1 MTKKLYPLLF
11 LILLFVGNQR
21 IMAQSECSAILDQG
35 AGFTTAIESVTFLG
49 TDTNGDEMHE
59 ITLRVENDG
68 CTDPECKS
76 LNQYAVEAIAGTYS
90 DISHATITGNITYG
104 GINMGPQ
111 LGGVPFDGFRI
122 SNINGIGNGEAG
134 IFTISY
140 TLTGGLQSQKMHIKA
155 SDYESIIE
163 FQVSDFQQVL
173 NCEAISNILPYYAPP
188 DSGKIL
194 QSLIGAEL
202 TSLNATFVEY
212 DSAATND
219 IFLIV
224 NNSNVM
230 IEVYAL
236 EGHYADLLSLLQTA
250 TYGMF
255 NITGD
260 PAQLKITGAFPISN
274 LLLINDLPELV
285 NYARPVYPGAPQGG
299 LVTTQGDTAMLSF
312 IARNGFNVSGTGIKV
327 GVLSDSYS
335 TKFNGNAALDDISRG
350 DLPGPGNTSYPIPV
364 DVLQDYPFG
373 IATDEGRAMLQ
384 IIHDVAP
391 GAELAFR
398 TGLISAQDFANGIIE
413 LQEAGC
419 DVIVDDVTYISEPF
433 FTDGVVARAVD
444 SVVNQG
450 VSYFT
455 AAGNFG
461 NKSYES
467 AFVSGTTPD
476 GFNGP
481 AHDFGNPG
489 TEDIYQNI
497 TVNPG
502 TYTIVLQW
510 DDGLGN
516 ELTTTDLDIFLVNDD
531 GSQLFGFNR
540 ENIGGAPIEVLP
552 FNVLDTS
559 NTNIMIV
566 NNGGPDPVRMK
577 YIVFRGDIVFN
588 EYADP
593 NASTI
598 VGQAN
603 SDKAITVGA
612 VLYSN
617 TPAYGV
623 DPPTIASFSSYGGT
637 TINGTDRNKPELT
650 GPNGVNT
657 SVDLGG
663 FNFEGDAFPN
673 FFGTS
678 AAAPHLAGL
687 AALLLEAKEKYY
699 GAGTGINPGEMETL
713 LQGTSID
720 MEDPGHDPRSGAGM
734 VNAVEALLTLAS
746 PSPLITEIFYD
757 TTLIPG
763 EDTILLSVVGKYL
776 TGGSQIYFNGT
787 PLEEG
792 TTVSGDTVV
801 GIIAPYDERYPAIQV
816 YNPPNTQTNGLDG
829 GLSNPLYFTTKP
841 TVIVDIQDTSKVY
854 AEIIPAFSAE
864 YSVENVNG
872 TFALEDAG
880 FTGEEISRILDIPLT
895 TVAGDTSNV
904 GLWAIVPSADDPLNP
919 LSSIAATDPLDTNL
933 LYNYTFEFNSGLL
946 SIDKLNV
953 TIIPKDTTIYYGD
966 SLSGFEYY
974 YVYNDDAENPENNV
988 VISDPVNEA
997 VLNGIR
1003 TSHATALVNGVAT
1016 VRATALVNGE
1026 PNPLMDST
1034 ELANT
1039 SFFISNAVTTLRA
1052 TALVNGTLLSEEALV
1067 NAIRSSTATAL
1078 VNIVAT
1084 VRATALVNGA
1094 ANINYRGTAT
1104 ALVNTGSLVNAAS
1117 IGSSTAT
1124 ALVNNDNINENTN
1137 SGSIVILDETDIP
1150 ILVGDSV
1157 GEVII
1162 NSIPVIT
1169 ENRVGVHFII
1179 PGAMISDNLNI
1190 SYGLGKI
1197 TILPAVAEFSVD
1209 SNTLVTTYSGTP
1221 KSLDVSTTPDS
1232 IDFELTYDGDTIPP
1246 VYPGTYSVLIN
1257 VTDSN
1262 YVGSQAYNLVINPAP
1277 AIVEADLKY
1286 IFAGDPLP
1294 EFTATFSGFVNGEDE
1309 SVVNSLSFSLSPAY
1323 TGDAGVYT
1331 IIPYA
1336 EAANYIFTPL
1346 NASLYV
1352 NPSGPG
1358 TKHIKTQLVCVEELA
1373 VPDANGYTHIAN
1385 FSYENDNAADMYIP
1399 IGEDNVLSGT
1409 GVYDGSGQPAVFLAG
1424 GGIWSA
1430 GFDGEKLTWTVSSY
1444 KHNGHKT
1451 SVASNASSTSNKCN
1465 KSEELVEESNDET
1478 PAFRAYPNP
1487 VRDKLII
1494 EPSTYTGARI
1504 EVAVYDAYGRQYQAG
1519 ATETSAGSFEVN
1531 MSAMQSG
1538 IYFIRLQG
1546 ETEVEII
1553 RVIKE

>member
-1 MTKKLYPLLF
+1 MIKNIYAIILSFLL
-11 LILLFVGNQR
+11 LVGNQY
-21 IMAQSECSAILDQG
+21 IMAQSECSETLEQG
-35 AGFTTAIESVTFLG
+35 AGFTTSIESVTFIG
-49 TDTNGDEMHE
+49 TDTNGDEIHE
-59 ITLRVENDG
+59 IVLRVENDG

-76 LNQYAVEAIAGTYS
+76 LNQFSVEAAPGTYS
-90 DISHATITGNITYG
+90 DISHATIAGDITYG

-111 LGGVPFDGFRI
+111 LGGVPFEGFRI
-122 SNINGIGNGEAG
+122 SNINGIGNGQAG
-134 IFTISY
+134 IFNISY
-140 TLTGGLQSQKMHIKA
+140 ALTGGLQSQRLHIKA
-155 SDYESIIE
+155 SDYESIVE
-163 FQVSDFQQVL
+163 FQISDFQRVL
-173 NCEAISNILPYYAPP
+173 NCDAISNILPYYAPP
-188 DSGKIL
+188 EDGKIL

-202 TSLNATFVEY
+202 TSLYNTYIEY
-212 DSAATND
+212 DTASTND

-224 NNSNVM
+224 DNINVM

-236 EGHYADLLSLLQTA
+236 DGSFDDLLGLLQTL

-255 NITGD
+255 NVTSD
-260 PAQLKITGAFPISN
+260 PEQLKITGAFPITN
-274 LLLINDLPELV
+274 LLLINDLPQLV

-312 IARNGFNVSGTGIKV
+312 IARDGFNVNGSGIKI

-350 DLPGPGNTSYPIPV
+350 DLPGLGNTSYPTPV

-384 IIHDVAP
+384 IIHDIAP

-413 LQEAGC
+413 LQQAGC

-433 FTDGVVARAVD
+433 FFDGEVALAVD
-444 SVVNQG
+444 SVVGQG

-467 AFVSGTTPD
+467 PFTAGLIPD
-476 GFNGP
+476 GFSGP
-481 AHDFGNPG
+481 AHDFGSPG

-510 DDGLGN
+510 DDGLEN
-516 ELTTTDLDIFLVNDD
+516 VLTSTDLDIYLVNDD

-540 ENIGGAPIEVLP
+540 ENIGGSPIEVLP
-552 FNVLDTS
+552 FNVLDTA

-588 EYADP
+588 EYFDV

-603 SDKAITVGA
+603 AEKAITVGA

-637 TINGTDRNKPELT
+637 SVNGIDRNKPELS

-663 FNFEGDAFPN
+663 PNFDGDAFPN

-699 GAGTGINPGEMETL
+699 GADVSITPGEMKSI
-713 LQGTSID
+713 LQSTSID
-720 MEDPGHDPRSGAGM
+720 MEDPGYDSRSGAGM

-746 PSPLITEIFYD
+746 PSPLISEIYYD
-757 TTLIPG
+757 TTLVPG
-763 EDTILLSVVGKYL
+763 EDSILLSVVGKYL
-776 TGGSQIYFNGT
+776 TGGSQIYFNGA
-787 PLEEG
+787 PLEGG
-792 TTVSGDTVV
+792 TTVNGDTVS
-801 GIIAPYDERYPAIQV
+801 GTIAPFDERYPAIQV
-816 YNPPNTQTNGLDG
+816 YNPPNAQTNGLDG
-829 GLSNPLYFTTKP
+829 GLSNELYFTTKP
-841 TVIVDIQDTSKVY
+841 TVIVDIKDTSKVY
-854 AEIIPAFSAE
+854 AEVIPVFDAE

-872 TFALEDAG
+872 TFSLADAG
-880 FTGEEISRILDIPLT
+880 LTTEEITRIHNIPLT
-895 TVAGDTSNV
+895 TVANDTSNV
-904 GLWAIVPSADDPLNP
+904 GLWEIVPSADDPLNP
-919 LSSIAATDPLDTNL
+919 LSSVVATSPTDTSL

-946 SIDKLNV
+946 TIEKLNV
-953 TIIPKDTTIYYGD
+953 TVIPKDTTIVYGD
-966 SLSGFEYY
+966 SLMGFEYY
-974 YVYNDDAENPENNV
+974 YVFNNSDNPDSNV
-988 VISDPVNEA
+988 LISDPVNDA
-997 VLNGIR
+997 VLNGMRI
-1003 TSHATALVNGVAT
+1003 SHATALVNAVAT

-1052 TALVNGTLLSEEALV
+1052 TALVNGTLLSQDALV

-1078 VNIVAT
+1078 VNAIAT

-1094 ANINYRGTAT
+1094 ANVNYRGTAT
-1104 ALVNTGSLVNAAS
+1104 ALVNFGSLVNAAG
-1117 IGSSTAT
+1117 IGSSSAT
-1124 ALVNNDNINENTN
+1124 ALVNNENINENSN

-1169 ENRVGVHFII
+1169 ENRIGVHFII
-1179 PGAMISDNLNI
+1179 PGALISDNLNI

-1197 TILPAVAEFSVD
+1197 TILPDTADFIVD
-1209 SNTLVTTYSGTP
+1209 STSLVTTYNGNP
-1221 KSLDVSTTPDS
+1221 RS
-1232 IDFELTYDGDTIPP
+1232 IDVTTSPDNIAYQVTYDGDTAAP
-1246 VYPGTYSVLIN
+1246 VYPGTYSVLVD
-1257 VTDSN
+1257 VTDTN
-1262 YVGSQAYNLVINPAP
+1262 YFGSQAYNLVIHPAP

-1286 IFAGDPLP
+1286 IYAGDSLP

-1309 SVVNSLSFSLSPAY
+1309 SVVDSLSFSLAPAY
-1323 TGDAGVYT
+1323 NGDAGVYS

-1336 EAANYIFTPL
+1336 EAANYSFTPV
-1346 NASLYV
+1346 NGSLYV

-1358 TKHIKTQLVCVEELA
+1358 TKHIKTQLLCVEELL
-1373 VPDANGYTHIAN
+1373 VPDSNGYTYIAN
-1385 FSYENDNAADMYIP
+1385 FSYENDNATDMYIP
-1399 IGEDNVLSGT
+1399 IGEDNQLSGN
-1409 GVYDGSGQPAVFLAG
+1409 GSFYGPDQPEVFLSG
-1424 GGIWSA
+1424 GGSWSA
-1430 GFDGEKLTWTVSSY
+1430 AFDGTKFTWVVASFR
-1444 KHNGHKT
+1444 HNGFKT
-1451 SVASNASSTSNKCN
+1451 SVASNASSTSGKCN
-1465 KSEELVEESNDET
+1465 KSEELVETEEEQLQVH
-1478 PAFRAYPNP
+1478 AYPNP
-1487 VRDKLII
+1487 VRDNLII
-1494 EPSTYTGARI
+1494 EASSLSGSNI
-1504 EVAVYDAYGRQYQAG
+1504 EVYVYDTYGRKHDAG
-1519 ATETSAGSFEVN
+1519 VSKAASNSFEIH
-1531 MSAMQSG
+1531 MSGMRPG
-1538 IYFIRLQG
+1538 IYFIRIQG
-1546 ETEVEII
+1546 EGGAEII

>member
-1 MTKKLYPLLF
+1 MGTTLKPGNMIQKTYALIFIIFLF
-11 LILLFVGNQR
+11 FGNHSLI
-21 IMAQSECSAILDQG
+21 AQSECSAILDQG
-35 AGFTTAIESVTFLG
+35 AGFTTAIESVTYLG
-49 TDTNGDEMHE
+49 TDANGDELHE
-59 ITLRVENDG
+59 IILRVENDG

-76 LNQYAVEAIAGTYS
+76 LNQYAVEALAGTYS
-90 DISHATITGNITYG
+90 DISHATIAGNITYG

-111 LGGVPFDGFRI
+111 LGGVPFEGFRI
-122 SNINGIGNGEAG
+122 SNINGIGNGQAG
-134 IFTISY
+134 IFLISY
-140 TLTGGLQSQKMHIKA
+140 TLTGGLQSQRMHIKA
-155 SDYESIIE
+155 SNYENIVE

-173 NCEAISNILPYYAPP
+173 NCDVISNILPYYAPP
-188 DSGKIL
+188 DNGKIL

-202 TSLNATFVEY
+202 TSLNSTFVET
-212 DSAATND
+212 DSAVTND

-224 NNSNVM
+224 DNSNVM

-236 EGHYADLLSLLQTA
+236 EGHYSDLLSLLQTA
-250 TYGMF
+250 AYGMF
-255 NITGD
+255 NITGV
-260 PAQLKITGAFPISN
+260 PGHLKITGAFPISN

-312 IARNGFNVSGTGIKV
+312 IARNGFNVSGAGIKV

-350 DLPGPGNTSYPIPV
+350 DLPGPANTSYPTPV

-373 IATDEGRAMLQ
+373 VATDEGRAMLQ

-398 TGLISAQDFANGIIE
+398 TGLISAQDFANGIVE

-467 AFVSGTTPD
+467 AFVSGSTPD

-510 DDGLGN
+510 DDGIGN

-577 YIVFRGDIVFN
+577 YIVFRGDVVFN
-588 EYADP
+588 EYFDP

-617 TPAYGV
+617 TPSYGV

-637 TINGTDRNKPELT
+637 TINGIDRNKPELT

-699 GAGTGINPGEMETL
+699 VAGTGITPGEMETL

-787 PLEEG
+787 PLEGG

-816 YNPPNTQTNGLDG
+816 YNPPNAQTNGD
-829 GLSNPLYFTTKP
+829 
-841 TVIVDIQDTSKVY
+841 
-854 AEIIPAFSAE
+854 
-864 YSVENVNG
+864 
-872 TFALEDAG
+872 
-880 FTGEEISRILDIPLT
+880 R
-895 TVAGDTSNV
+895 
-904 GLWAIVPSADDPLNP
+904 
-919 LSSIAATDPLDTNL
+919 
-933 LYNYTFEFNSGLL
+933 
-946 SIDKLNV
+946 
-953 TIIPKDTTIYYGD
+953 
-966 SLSGFEYY
+966 
-974 YVYNDDAENPENNV
+974 
-988 VISDPVNEA
+988 
-997 VLNGIR
+997 
-1003 TSHATALVNGVAT
+1003 
-1016 VRATALVNGE
+1016 
-1026 PNPLMDST
+1026 
-1034 ELANT
+1034 
-1039 SFFISNAVTTLRA
+1039 
-1052 TALVNGTLLSEEALV
+1052 
-1067 NAIRSSTATAL
+1067 
-1078 VNIVAT
+1078 
-1084 VRATALVNGA
+1084 
-1094 ANINYRGTAT
+1094 
-1104 ALVNTGSLVNAAS
+1104 
-1117 IGSSTAT
+1117 
-1124 ALVNNDNINENTN
+1124 
-1137 SGSIVILDETDIP
+1137 
-1150 ILVGDSV
+1150 
-1157 GEVII
+1157 
-1162 NSIPVIT
+1162 
-1169 ENRVGVHFII
+1169 
-1179 PGAMISDNLNI
+1179 
-1190 SYGLGKI
+1190 
-1197 TILPAVAEFSVD
+1197 
-1209 SNTLVTTYSGTP
+1209 
-1221 KSLDVSTTPDS
+1221 
-1232 IDFELTYDGDTIPP
+1232 
-1246 VYPGTYSVLIN
+1246 
-1257 VTDSN
+1257 
-1262 YVGSQAYNLVINPAP
+1262 
-1277 AIVEADLKY
+1277 
-1286 IFAGDPLP
+1286 
-1294 EFTATFSGFVNGEDE
+1294 
-1309 SVVNSLSFSLSPAY
+1309 
-1323 TGDAGVYT
+1323 
-1331 IIPYA
+1331 
-1336 EAANYIFTPL
+1336 
-1346 NASLYV
+1346 
-1352 NPSGPG
+1352 
-1358 TKHIKTQLVCVEELA
+1358 
-1373 VPDANGYTHIAN
+1373 
-1385 FSYENDNAADMYIP
+1385 
-1399 IGEDNVLSGT
+1399 
-1409 GVYDGSGQPAVFLAG
+1409 
-1424 GGIWSA
+1424 
-1430 GFDGEKLTWTVSSY
+1430 
-1444 KHNGHKT
+1444 
-1451 SVASNASSTSNKCN
+1451 
-1465 KSEELVEESNDET
+1465 
-1478 PAFRAYPNP
+1478 
-1487 VRDKLII
+1487 
-1494 EPSTYTGARI
+1494 
-1504 EVAVYDAYGRQYQAG
+1504 
-1519 ATETSAGSFEVN
+1519 
-1531 MSAMQSG
+1531 
-1538 IYFIRLQG
+1538 
-1546 ETEVEII
+1546 
-1553 RVIKE
+1553 